1 MTAETESPA
10 AITSTPVTVVGFVRP
25 KKPTLAL
32 RMSMATM
39 AITPTTAPQ
48 TPSKNAARNYK

>member
-1 MTAETESPA
+1 MMPVA
-10 AITSTPVTVVGFVRP
+10 ATVVGVVCP

-32 RMSMATM
+32 RMSMATI

-48 TPSKNAARNYK
+48 IPSKKAARN